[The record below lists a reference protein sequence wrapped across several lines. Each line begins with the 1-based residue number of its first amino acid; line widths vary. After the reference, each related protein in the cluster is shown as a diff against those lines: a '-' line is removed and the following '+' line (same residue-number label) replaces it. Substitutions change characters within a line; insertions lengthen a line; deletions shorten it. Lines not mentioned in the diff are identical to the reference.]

1 MILPSWMKIRVAF
14 LPLVKLS
21 EDRVDV
27 FAAHGSVMYSLFY
40 FPLVIEGFCLKTVGD
55 RSFEF
60 LD

>member
-1 MILPSWMKIRVAF
+1 MKIRVAF

-21 EDRVDV
+21 GDRVDV